1 VHQAQIRLTRPDD
14 GGVAPLLA
22 ALDAYLYRQ
31 YPPEEFS
38 ADVNHILGV
47 SALLEPSVTF
57 VAAWLGD
64 EAVGCGAVRRM
75 DDASGIYGEIKRMF
89 VRPDA
94 RGHQLGA
101 RIVAALEEA
110 LRQDG
115 IQRVK
120 LETGTR
126 QPEAQR
132 LYERCGYRACGAFGD
147 YGSSPVSVFM
157 EKQL

>member
-1 VHQAQIRLTRPDD
+1 VEQAQIRPTRPDD
-14 GGVAPLLA
+14 GRVLPLLA

-38 ADVNHILGV
+38 ADVNHILEV
-47 SALLEPSVTF
+47 SALLDPSVTF

-75 DDASGIYGEIKRMF
+75 ADAGGRYGEIKRMF

-94 RGHQLGA
+94 RGRQLGV
-101 RIVAALEEA
+101 RLLAALEEA
-110 LRQDG
+110 LRRDG

-120 LETGTR
+120 LETGSR

-132 LYERCGYRACGAFGD
+132 LYERCGYRVCGAFGD